1 MDVYRKLILGNKSVH
16 AQWRFYIVYVET
28 VYSVKNISSFRLN
41 ATTTKNRY
49 TSPYTPLIIFRL
61 IQEEKESTELRA
73 EEIESR
79 VSSVALDGPP
89 IPPTSLGRDS
99 TGRGFIPPS
108 LTSSTLASPSPPSSG
123 HSTPR
128 LPHSPARETD
138 RQVGAC
144 VCVWLYISIGL
155 MDSINQCNQVTP
167 FHSAHQNNKDDDR
180 SLALLDSTPPPT
192 PRALR
197 LDRMTHTHPGA
208 MLDDSREFRRWV

>member
-1 MDVYRKLILGNKSVH
+1 MKPTEALVLPSCHI
-16 AQWRFYIVYVET
+16 F
-28 VYSVKNISSFRLN
+28 
-41 ATTTKNRY
+41 
-49 TSPYTPLIIFRL
+49 FRL

-144 VCVWLYISIGL
+144 VKYCYHTLNKHVQTADSKPFYPSEQQRWRQVPRPFGL
-155 MDSINQCNQVTP
+155 HPSSHPSCTATGQDDAHSPWCNVGWQ
-167 FHSAHQNNKDDDR
+167 S
-180 SLALLDSTPPPT
+180 
-192 PRALR
+192 
-197 LDRMTHTHPGA
+197 
-208 MLDDSREFRRWV
+208 WVPKVR

>member
-1 MDVYRKLILGNKSVH
+1 MKPAEALVLPSCH
-16 AQWRFYIVYVET
+16 
-28 VYSVKNISSFRLN
+28 
-41 ATTTKNRY
+41 
-49 TSPYTPLIIFRL
+49 IFVRL

-89 IPPTSLGRDS
+89 MPPTSLGRDS

-144 VCVWLYISIGL
+144 AFFVYCFHTLSKHLTLYLS
-155 MDSINQCNQVTP
+155 T
-167 FHSAHQNNKDDDR
+167 HQNNKDDDR

-208 MLDDSREFRRWV
+208 MLDDSREFRRCVNRPGPKPVRA

>member
-1 MDVYRKLILGNKSVH
+1 MIKRTVSSIVNANIVTCIVIFIDIIFGLNTPFKSLEFTLMIPTEAV
-16 AQWRFYIVYVET
+16 VL
-28 VYSVKNISSFRLN
+28 SSLHIF
-41 ATTTKNRY
+41 
-49 TSPYTPLIIFRL
+49 FRL

-79 VSSVALDGPP
+79 VSSVALDGLPV
-89 IPPTSLGRDS
+89 PPTSLGRDG

-144 VCVWLYISIGL
+144 
-155 MDSINQCNQVTP
+155 
-167 FHSAHQNNKDDDR
+167 A
-180 SLALLDSTPPPT
+180 
-192 PRALR
+192 
-197 LDRMTHTHPGA
+197 
-208 MLDDSREFRRWV
+208 